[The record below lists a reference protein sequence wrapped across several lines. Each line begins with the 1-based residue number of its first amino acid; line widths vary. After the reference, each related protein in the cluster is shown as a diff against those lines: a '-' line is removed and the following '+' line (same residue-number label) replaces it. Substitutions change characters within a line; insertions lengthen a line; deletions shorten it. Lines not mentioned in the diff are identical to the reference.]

1 MQITKEQRDILID
14 WLERNLISRKS
25 INNEADTARIRL
37 AFEHDTK
44 IYVDNNTINDVM
56 LSLEYHAANFAND
69 PYLVF
74 NVSAQSPALQIYW
87 NEVLGPR

>member
-14 WLERNLISRKS
+14 CLERNLISRKS

-44 IYVDNNTINDVM
+44 IC
-56 LSLEYHAANFAND
+56 
-69 PYLVF
+69 
-74 NVSAQSPALQIYW
+74 
-87 NEVLGPR
+87 R